1 MTNEATTTAGLS
13 ILEAIGSG
21 DLAAPVKVK
30 KAKATKP
37 AKAAKPAKA
46 KAAPKAAAKPAK
58 EKPAP
63 KPRKDKPM
71 TETTPA
77 APAFDIDTLLAEFHA
92 SDTRD
97 DDFMRSL
104 LQKAFDAGK
113 SAKKAR
119 APRAGGPSKNQL
131 AAELLLRP
139 EGATSKDILDLTQ
152 WPAVSVP
159 AVARSAGLTLRQEK
173 EGRVTRYFGTKAA

>member
-1 MTNEATTTAGLS
+1 MTTATETTGLS
-13 ILEAIGSG
+13 ILEAIASG
-21 DLAAPVKVK
+21 DLAAPA
-30 KAKATKP
+30 KAKAKKAAKP
-37 AKAAKPAKA
+37 AKAAKAAKPAKA
-46 KAAPKAAAKPAK
+46 KAEKPAAAPKAAKAA
-58 EKPAP
+58 

-77 APAFDIDTLLAEFHA
+77 VDPIEVFFAEFIA
-92 SDTRD
+92 SDTRSD
-97 DDFMRSL
+97 TYMRDL
-104 LQKAFDAGK
+104 LSRVYEAGK

-173 EGRVTRYFGTKAA
+173 EGRVTRYFGTKAAA